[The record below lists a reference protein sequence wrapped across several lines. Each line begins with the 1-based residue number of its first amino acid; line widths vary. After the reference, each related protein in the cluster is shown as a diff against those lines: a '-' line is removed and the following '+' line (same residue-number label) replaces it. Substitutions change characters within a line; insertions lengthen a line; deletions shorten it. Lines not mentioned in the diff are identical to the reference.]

1 MASGMIAVERDGG
14 ADQRPHG
21 RQAGPFQEPAPV
33 LVGHAPE
40 YQLVGQFRVLV
51 VELEKVD
58 FLFGGKWSVFW
69 HDTSP
74 LRCLFAGRSRQPIR
88 SRINE

>member
-1 MASGMIAVERDGG
+1 MVAR
-14 ADQRPHG
+14 
-21 RQAGPFQEPAPV
+21 PAPFRNPRRS
-33 LVGHAPE
+33 LWGN
-40 YQLVGQFRVLV
+40 QLVGQFRVLV